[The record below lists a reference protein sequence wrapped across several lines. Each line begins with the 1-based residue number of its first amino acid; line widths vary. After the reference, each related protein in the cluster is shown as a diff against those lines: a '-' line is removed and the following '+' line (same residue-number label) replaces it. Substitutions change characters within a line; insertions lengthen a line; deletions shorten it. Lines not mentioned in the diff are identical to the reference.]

1 MALAKERW
9 RMLRS
14 ILLENKRTNGY
25 EVAPLNS
32 SSVRRFSSFDLFT
45 VSVSKK
51 PTNSQK
57 INDELIEWSSYT
69 YKSTEVEVALLP
81 GLCSLEELQG
91 FNNTGNVCIWP
102 SEEIMTYYCLENI
115 EEFRNTSLC
124 ELGAG
129 MTGLAGMMIAKTCY
143 PKETFVTDGNERSVV
158 NLQSIVNHNSLRT
171 VIAESV
177 IWKDGDL
184 HEEYQH
190 LRARFDIILCADC
203 LFFTQSH
210 KQLIDLL
217 LYLLKPSGKVYM
229 FAPERDGSLRQFCS
243 LADSR
248 FHIEVLENYSD
259 IVWKKHVTCVESLSV
274 YNPDIHYPKLI
285 TMTQKN
291 TECRK

>member
-1 MALAKERW
+1 MALAAKERW

-14 ILLENKRTNGY
+14 ILLENRKTNGY
-25 EVAPLNS
+25 EVAPLNP
-32 SSVRRFSSFDLFT
+32 SSVRRFSSFNLFT

-51 PTNSQK
+51 PANSEQ

-81 GLCSLEELQG
+81 KLCSLEELQG

-124 ELGAG
+124 ELGSG

-158 NLQSIVNHNSLRT
+158 NLQSIVNHNSLRA

-177 IWKDGDL
+177 VWKDGDL

-190 LRARFDIILCADC
+190 LRTRFDIILCADC

-243 LADSR
+243 LADSG
-248 FHIEVLENYSD
+248 FHIEVLENYLD
-259 IVWKKHVTCVESLSV
+259 IVWKKHVTCMESLSV

-285 TMTQKN
+285 TMIQKN
-291 TECRK
+291 TEIM